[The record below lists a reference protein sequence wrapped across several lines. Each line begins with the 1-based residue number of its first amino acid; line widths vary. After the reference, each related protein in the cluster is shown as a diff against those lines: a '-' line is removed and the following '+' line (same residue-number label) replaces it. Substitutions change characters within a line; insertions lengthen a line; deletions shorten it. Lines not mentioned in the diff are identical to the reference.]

1 MRMFVFESFIKSR
14 VKIESPFGILVRVR
28 FFFSVFSNE
37 FEENIKYSLMHAD
50 SDISSDVFGQSLRTF
65 SIESLTA
72 TQEKWHQ
79 ERTYVLLWIYQGSG
93 RQYID
98 DQVYEIQEDQ
108 VWFVGPSQI
117 HRWETKGIQG
127 LKMTFSL
134 DFMLDAV
141 GPYQPGPVAANP
153 PSSIDLCVVAN
164 EGDIFTIDT
173 FGSDFD
179 TELALFDQ
187 AGDLIVNNDDAVGL
201 QSEVSTEI
209 DATTAGLGACT
220 YFFVVGG
227 FNHVFDDGF
236 SAVASSTD
244 GTASGLIGGQIN
256 GIAFSGSVDVD
267 SVQWYSFTVVP
278 APASAAL
285 LGLGGLAAA
294 RRRR

>member
-1 MRMFVFESFIKSR
+1 MFVFESFIKSR

-134 DFMLDAV
+134 DFMCATGISDQFIERLQLF
-141 GPYQPGPVAANP
+141 GQHP
-153 PSSIDLCVVAN
+153 PFA
-164 EGDIFTIDT
+164 
-173 FGSDFD
+173 
-179 TELALFDQ
+179 Q
-187 AGDLIVNNDDAVGL
+187 VNAK
-201 QSEVSTEI
+201 
-209 DATTAGLGACT
+209 
-220 YFFVVGG
+220 
-227 FNHVFDDGF
+227 
-236 SAVASSTD
+236 
-244 GTASGLIGGQIN
+244 
-256 GIAFSGSVDVD
+256 
-267 SVQWYSFTVVP
+267 
-278 APASAAL
+278 
-285 LGLGGLAAA
+285 AAA
-294 RRRR
+294 RLKQLTDWWEEEENAPSTQQML